1 MAITTAVTNSFK
13 NDLLTG
19 AFSTS
24 DSLKVALYTS
34 SASLDASTTAYTTS
48 GEVSGTGYTAGGL
61 STTIT
66 VLDNKLTFSDVLWS
80 SATFTARGLLVYNT
94 SRSNASVLV
103 IDFGSDVSASSS
115 DFSVDFSD
123 SSVGTIVL

>member
-34 SASLDASTTAYTTS
+34 SASLDASTTAYTTT
-48 GEVSGTGYTAGGL
+48 GEVSGTGYTAGGV